1 LGPPL
6 PFSCFPFPIPP
17 PWKGIPGTGRSKDA
31 KRSII
36 VLATESVEN
45 EDAMKQIT
53 GVAGNGKALV
63 TSIAKFANQEDTR
76 PLLKKGLELS
86 MVEAI
91 AEKFMGGGNET
102 ISLII
107 KS

>member
-1 LGPPL
+1 MEENKKSAFLSKVEE
-6 PFSCFPFPIPP
+6 FVKEMQETVSA
-17 PWKGIPGTGRSKDA
+17 KDA

-36 VLATESVEN
+36 VLATESVES
-45 EDAMKQIT
+45 EDAMKQII
-53 GVAGNGKALV
+53 GVTGNGKELV

-91 AEKFMGGGNET
+91 AEKFMGGNET
-102 ISLII
+102 ISLTI

>member
-1 LGPPL
+1 MEENKKSAFLSKVEE
-6 PFSCFPFPIPP
+6 FVKEMQETVSA
-17 PWKGIPGTGRSKDA
+17 KDA

-45 EDAMKQIT
+45 EYAMKQIT

-76 PLLKKGLELS
+76 PLLKRGLELS
-86 MVEAI
+86 MIESMTDKI
-91 AEKFMGGGNET
+91 MGGINKHT
-102 ISLII
+102 NN
-107 KS
+107 

>member
-1 LGPPL
+1 MEENKKSTFLSKVEE
-6 PFSCFPFPIPP
+6 FVKEMQETVSA
-17 PWKGIPGTGRSKDA
+17 KDA

-45 EDAMKQIT
+45 EDAMKQII

-102 ISLII
+102 ISLTI